1 MVIILVI
8 VGICGAFGY
17 DYYTKH
23 KKRDV
28 VLYGN
33 VEIRQVNL
41 GFQVP
46 GKLEDMKYDEGD
58 KIKEGEL
65 LAKLDK
71 KPYKVK
77 LKQANAQLFQ
87 ANAQLLQAKANLNNA
102 NIYYKRNID
111 LCKRKAIS
119 KQECDNINTKKKDAE
134 AMVESAKAMVEY
146 AKAMIDEATLSLDY
160 TELYAPSN
168 GIIITRINEKGTIL
182 GAGSPV
188 YTLSLNDKMWARAF
202 IEETYLGKVQLGQKV
217 KISTDSTDKIYTGTI
232 GFISPVAEFT
242 PKNIETP
249 SLRTDLVYRVRIVI
263 DDADNYLKQGMPITI
278 KLD

>member
-1 MVIILVI
+1 MKKLVIILV
-8 VGICGAFGY
+8 VAGICGAFGY
-17 DYYTKH
+17 DYYIKH
-23 KKRDV
+23 RKRDV

-33 VEIRQVNL
+33 IEIRQVNL

-71 KPYKVK
+71 KPYEIK
-77 LKQANAQLFQ
+77 LKQ
-87 ANAQLLQAKANLNNA
+87 ANAQLLQAKVNLNNA
-102 NIYYKRNID
+102 NIYYRRNID
-111 LCKRKAIS
+111 LCRRKAIS

-134 AMVESAKAMVEY
+134 AMVEYAKAMV
-146 AKAMIDEATLSLDY
+146 DEAKLSLDY

-168 GIIITRINEKGTIL
+168 GIIITRIDEKGAIL

-202 IEETYLGKVQLGQKV
+202 VEETYLGKVQLGQKV
-217 KISTDSTDKIYTGTI
+217 RISTDSTSKTYTGII

-263 DDADNYLKQGMPITI
+263 EDADNYLKQGMPITI